1 MLVITD
7 ESALI
12 CALDP
17 KQILSWQDFEYV
29 LCLVIEN
36 RLLKLYQAHLERQY
50 HLKWKELDNIIL
62 EEEKSEKI
70 VTKYEKKKLKRKK
83 QKKRNKKD

>member
-1 MLVITD
+1 MLVVTD

-62 EEEKSEKI
+62 EEEKAEKI
-70 VTKYEKKKLKRKK
+70 ATKDKNKKLKRKK